1 MHVCLPEAL
10 YMCLYVLMH
19 MCVHVFM
26 CAYIYIWMCV
36 HVCMTMWA
44 CALTQMYRYNIH
56 AHTYVHARYAHTH
69 TAHSSSPNEMHLQR
83 FLSLQAVLST
93 LYQMNLEYSQKL
105 KIFHVYKI

>member
-1 MHVCLPEAL
+1 
-10 YMCLYVLMH
+10 
-19 MCVHVFM
+19 
-26 CAYIYIWMCV
+26 
-36 HVCMTMWA
+36 MTMWA
-44 CALTQMYRYNIH
+44 CALTQMYRCNIH
-56 AHTYVHARYAHTH
+56 AHTYVHARHAYTH